1 MAVPLHRYT
10 CSGVYEVTMNL
21 LETRGVGYSYPTG
34 IDAIH
39 DISFEIK
46 AGERVVILGPNGSGK
61 STLLKI
67 LNGLIFP
74 SRGEVFAF
82 GTPLTEE
89 TLKTGFNSIFRSR
102 VGLLFQNPEV
112 QLFSSSVWEEIAFG
126 PVQLGISK
134 DEVIRRVEDLL
145 DLLRIK
151 DLKDRAPHELS
162 IGEKKKVA
170 IASILSMNPDLL
182 LLDEPTA
189 GLDPRSTRELID
201 IIMDSH
207 AGMKTFIIATHDLHM
222 ASEIGGRCIVLGEDG
237 RIHREGDTE
246 EILSDIEF
254 LKRHNLIHI
263 HRHRH
268 NDIWHTHLHSHQ
280 IRTPGVDKNP

>member
-1 MAVPLHRYT
+1 
-10 CSGVYEVTMNL
+10 MNL
-21 LETRGVGYSYPTG
+21 FETRGIGYSYLNR
-34 IDAIH
+34 IDALR
-39 DISFEIK
+39 DINLEIK

-74 SRGEVFAF
+74 SKGEVFAF
-82 GTPLTEE
+82 GTPLTEG

-126 PVQLGISK
+126 PAQLGISR

-145 DLLRIK
+145 DLLRIN

-170 IASILSMNPDLL
+170 IASILSMNPDVL

-189 GLDPRSTRELID
+189 GLDPRSTRALID

-207 AGMKTFIIATHDLHM
+207 AGNKTFIIATHDLHM
-222 ASEIGGRCIVLGEDG
+222 ASELGDRCILLGEDG
-237 RIHREGDTE
+237 RIYRDGDAE
-246 EILSDIEF
+246 EILSDTDL
-254 LKRHNLIHI
+254 LKEHNLIHI

-268 NDIWHTHLHSHQ
+268 QDIWHTHIHSH
-280 IRTPGVDKNP
+280 

>member
-1 MAVPLHRYT
+1 MAIPLHKYN
-10 CSGVYEVTMNL
+10 CGSVYEVAMNL
-21 LETRGVGYSYPTG
+21 FETRGIGYSYLNR
-34 IDAIH
+34 IEALC
-39 DISFEIK
+39 DISLEIR

-82 GTPLTEE
+82 GTPLTQE

-126 PVQLGISK
+126 PTQLGINRK
-134 DEVIRRVEDLL
+134 EVIRRVEDLL
-145 DLLRIK
+145 ALLRIK
-151 DLKDRAPHELS
+151 ELKDRAPHELS

-170 IASILSMNPDLL
+170 IASILSMNPDVL

-189 GLDPRSTRELID
+189 GLDPRSTRVLID

-207 AGMKTFIIATHDLHM
+207 AGNKTFIIATHDLHM
-222 ASEIGGRCIVLGEDG
+222 ASELGERCIVLGEDG
-237 RIHREGDTE
+237 RIHRDGDVE
-246 EILSDIEF
+246 EILSDTEF
-254 LKRHNLIHI
+254 LKEHNLIHI

-268 NDIWHTHLHSHQ
+268 RALWHTHIHSH
-280 IRTPGVDKNP
+280 

>member
-1 MAVPLHRYT
+1 MAIPLHKYN
-10 CSGVYEVTMNL
+10 CGSVYEVAMNL
-21 LETRGVGYSYPTG
+21 FETRGIGYSYLNR
-34 IDAIH
+34 IEALR
-39 DISFEIK
+39 DISLEIR

-82 GTPLTEE
+82 GTPLTQE

-126 PVQLGISK
+126 PTQLGINRK
-134 DEVIRRVEDLL
+134 EVIRRVEDLL
-145 DLLRIK
+145 ALLRIK
-151 DLKDRAPHELS
+151 ELKDRAPHELS

-170 IASILSMNPDLL
+170 IASILSMNPDVL

-189 GLDPRSTRELID
+189 GLDPRSTRVLID

-207 AGMKTFIIATHDLHM
+207 AGNKTFIIATHDLHM
-222 ASEIGGRCIVLGEDG
+222 ASELGERCIVLGEDG
-237 RIHREGDTE
+237 RIHRDGDVE
-246 EILSDIEF
+246 EILSDTEF
-254 LKRHNLIHI
+254 LKEHNLIHI

-268 NDIWHTHLHSHQ
+268 RALWHTHIHSH
-280 IRTPGVDKNP
+280 